1 MSEKLITLRYTGT
14 GLGMLWR
21 VIFGFFLMMITL
33 GIYYP
38 WFMNSL
44 IGYACS
50 HVEVNDPPG
59 GIQPN
64 VRFTGSGLGL
74 LLRYRMV
81 SPDLPDAWALRTV
94 GVERHLSLCG
104 REHRDR
110 SWLTFQK
117 LGREYLSNI

>member
-1 MSEKLITLRYTGT
+1 MSETTITLRYTGT

-21 VIFGFFLMMITL
+21 VILGFFLMMITL

-74 LLRYRMV
+74 LLRFIVWYFLTYLTLGLFA
-81 SPDLPDAWALRTV
+81 PWALNGIFRYA
-94 GVERHLSLCG
+94 VE
-104 REHRDR
+104 
-110 SWLTFQK
+110 
-117 LGREYLSNI
+117 NIEIDPG